1 MSITICCSI
10 YSKSWRFYCWWG
22 LWGRNVQLQL
32 VPMLCLIARQKPN
45 SCSYHCAQEWVSMT
59 FTVGKYTIFNAFAI
73 ACIYMYVHTYIHA
86 YRHTLFDI
94 MAYGPF
100 IIDGTLGSFVG
111 CCNSQSAPIATDCIQ
126 QTLPKVHY
134 YCESG
139 YWCACKPG

>member
-1 MSITICCSI
+1 
-10 YSKSWRFYCWWG
+10 
-22 LWGRNVQLQL
+22 
-32 VPMLCLIARQKPN
+32 
-45 SCSYHCAQEWVSMT
+45 MT

-139 YWCACKPG
+139 YWCACKPGQDGLCACQTLVVPYHTVNGTCGVASDSCWYSYKVLTTGYMYVCCNGNSNTIVYI